1 MGEIWYSLHTYE
13 ISLKHGKKRTGEVRM
28 KAFALS
34 GCLLAVAVIGV
45 AADQLAKNIAIA
57 IFYLD

>member
-1 MGEIWYSLHTYE
+1 
-13 ISLKHGKKRTGEVRM
+13 M